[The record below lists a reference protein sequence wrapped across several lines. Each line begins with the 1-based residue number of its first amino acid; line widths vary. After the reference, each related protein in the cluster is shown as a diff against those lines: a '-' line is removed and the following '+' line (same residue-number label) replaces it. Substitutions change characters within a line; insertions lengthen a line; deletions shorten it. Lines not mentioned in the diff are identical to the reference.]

1 MKTSMKTIATAM
13 SAAMFCLL
21 SCVKLSSGDDV
32 QNGGGSGNN
41 GGNNGGNTE
50 PPAKVD
56 GEIDGL
62 IWATSNCGATSAK
75 PEGKLYNA
83 ELFMKACPSGW
94 RVPTAA
100 ELTSL
105 SSHYS
110 ECVTYNGMKGRWLS
124 GKTPYSSA
132 GSAVFF
138 PISGF
143 KDSSGNVLWA
153 DYGSEYWSSTKNG
166 GAYQVLTVAVEGEPD
181 VGMDQDGMA
190 YYQLRCV
197 KAASGSGG
205 NGSSTTPD
213 SGGSSSCSQNDKA
226 MYEKLKNMYVLKSV
240 EMEED
245 GKRYRTCYNPLYI
258 TPSWSSRP
266 VLYAYSSESEYDG
279 SNTNY
284 EYEFYWKPG
293 VINVFKNGELFAN
306 VSLNAGKVSS
316 ISMFTNGNLIY
327 SNYFRYDT
335 NNFLTDNIYN
345 GSEVEDDMTYLY
357 DNESRLKKFEMNEG
371 GKTSLFFEYTSIPS
385 LTFVPLNFRYSSPVL
400 EYFEGILMEA
410 GLMGNPFSDYLAA
423 SCTEKSEY
431 DEKIVYGKIEYNYT
445 IDENG
450 YVLEMEVKTNSSKT
464 VYYFAWERL
473 YRLMEL

>member
-41 GGNNGGNTE
+41 GGNTE

-83 ELFMKACPSGW
+83 EQFMKACPSGW

-105 SSHYS
+105 SSHCS

-132 GSAVFF
+132 ASAVFF

-181 VGMDQDGMA
+181 VSMDQDGMA

-197 KAASGSGG
+197 KDASGSGG
-205 NGSSTTPD
+205 DGSSTTPD
-213 SGGSSSCSQNDKA
+213 SGGSSSGKENLGSGNDGER
-226 MYEKLKNMYVLKSV
+226 YEVAT
-240 EMEED
+240 EF
-245 GKRYRTCYNPLYI
+245 GGG
-258 TPSWSSRP
+258 
-266 VLYAYSSESEYDG
+266 DG
-279 SNTNY
+279 SENDPYIITTAAHLRKLSADVNS
-284 EYEFYWKPG
+284 G
-293 VINVFKNGELFAN
+293 VSYKGD
-306 VSLNAGKVSS
+306 
-316 ISMFTNGNLIY
+316 
-327 SNYFRYDT
+327 YFRMESDIR
-335 NNFLTDNIYN
+335 F
-345 GSEVEDDMTYLY
+345 
-357 DNESRLKKFEMNEG
+357 NES
-371 GKTSLFFEYTSIPS
+371 
-385 LTFVPLNFRYSSPVL
+385 VL
-400 EYFEGILMEA
+400 
-410 GLMGNPFSDYLAA
+410 
-423 SCTEKSEY
+423 
-431 DEKIVYGKIEYNYT
+431 
-445 IDENG
+445 DENG
-450 YVLEMEVKTNSSKT
+450 DLKYKASELE
-464 VYYFAWERL
+464 
-473 YRLMEL
+473 